1 MSRELLINLRDYL
14 LGTLSEDDALWLSRS
29 LSKGK
34 KMESNDDDG
43 FSLDDMPFTQYK
55 SKREMIEEGERQIAA
70 GRCGTTED
78 LLRMCEE
85 RLMSVAV

>member
-1 MSRELLINLRDYL
+1 MSKDLLINLRDYL
-14 LGTLSEDDALWLSRS
+14 LGTLSEEDVLWLSRS
-29 LSKGK
+29 LTQGK
-34 KMESNDDDG
+34 RLESDDDDG
-43 FSLDDMPFTQYK
+43 FSLDNMPFTQYK
-55 SKREMIEEGERQIAA
+55 SKREMIEEGERQIAS

>member
-1 MSRELLINLRDYL
+1 MSKDLLINLRDYL
-14 LGTLSEDDALWLSRS
+14 LGTLSEEDVLWLSRS
-29 LSKGK
+29 LTQGK
-34 KMESNDDDG
+34 RLESDDDDG
-43 FSLDDMPFTQYK
+43 ISLENMPFTQYK
-55 SKREMIEEGERQIAA
+55 SKREMIEEGESQIAA

>member
-1 MSRELLINLRDYL
+1 MSKDLLINLRDYL
-14 LGTLSEDDALWLSRS
+14 LGTLSEEDVLWLSRS
-29 LSKGK
+29 LTQGK
-34 KMESNDDDG
+34 RLESDDDDG
-43 FSLDDMPFTQYK
+43 FSLDNMPFTQYK
-55 SKREMIEEGERQIAA
+55 SKREMIEEGERQIAL

>member
-1 MSRELLINLRDYL
+1 MSKDLLINLRDYL
-14 LGTLSEDDALWLSRS
+14 LETLSEEDVLWLSRS
-29 LSKGK
+29 LTQGK
-34 KMESNDDDG
+34 RLESDDDDG
-43 FSLDDMPFTQYK
+43 FSLDNMPFTQYK
-55 SKREMIEEGERQIAA
+55 SKREMIEEGERQIAS

>member
-1 MSRELLINLRDYL
+1 LAGETPALQP
-14 LGTLSEDDALWLSRS
+14 LSPKE
-29 LSKGK
+29 K
-34 KMESNDDDG
+34 DDDG
-43 FSLDDMPFTQYK
+43 FSLDNMPFTQYK
-55 SKREMIEEGERQIAA
+55 SKREMIEEGERQIAS

>member
-1 MSRELLINLRDYL
+1 MSKELLINLRDDL
-14 LGTLSEDDALWLSRS
+14 LGTLSEEDVLWLSRS
-29 LSKGK
+29 LTQGK
-34 KMESNDDDG
+34 RLESDDDDG
-43 FSLDDMPFTQYK
+43 FSLDNMPFTQYK
-55 SKREMIEEGERQIAA
+55 SKREMIEEGERQIAS

>member
-1 MSRELLINLRDYL
+1 MINLRDYL
-14 LGTLSEDDALWLSRS
+14 LGTLSEDDVLWLSMS

-34 KMESNDDDG
+34 KNDSKEDDDLPL
-43 FSLDDMPFTQYK
+43 SSMPFTQYK
-55 SKREMIEEGERQIAA
+55 SKREMVEEGERQIAA

-78 LLRMCEE
+78 LMRMCEE

>member
-1 MSRELLINLRDYL
+1 M
-14 LGTLSEDDALWLSRS
+14 LWLSRS
-29 LSKGK
+29 LTQGK
-34 KMESNDDDG
+34 RLESDDDDG
-43 FSLDDMPFTQYK
+43 FSLDNMPFTQYK
-55 SKREMIEEGERQIAA
+55 CKREMIEEGERQIAS

>member
-14 LGTLSEDDALWLSRS
+14 LGTLSEDDVLWLSMS

-34 KMESNDDDG
+34 KIEPKEDDDLP
-43 FSLDDMPFTQYK
+43 LDSMPFTQYK

-70 GRCGTTED
+70 GRCGTTDD
-78 LLRMCEE
+78 LMRMCEE